1 MKVKAF
7 DPPRVFKVGVSKEI
21 EIKDTAHIRLDA
33 DEQITLIT
41 EVGGEYDIV
50 RKDWGYYATPSLNG
64 RLSGFGLRGALVK
77 GADGK
82 FFLLLVEAGKEPQ
95 FHTYL
100 AAQKMDVI
108 VWLDDEGDLSRLEK
122 AAKGKS

>member
-1 MKVKAF
+1 MKVKTF
-7 DPPRVFKVGVSKEI
+7 KPPRVFKVGVSKDV

-33 DEQITLIT
+33 DEQIILIT
-41 EVGGEYDIV
+41 DSNAEYDIV
-50 RKDWGYYATPSLNG
+50 RKEWGYYATPSLNG

-77 GADGK
+77 AVDGK
-82 FFLLLVEAGKEPQ
+82 FFLLLVEAGKETQ
-95 FHTYL
+95 FHAYL

-108 VWLDDEGDLSRLEK
+108 VWLDNEGDLSRLEK